1 VPFVVRT
8 FDDSLIAN
16 QQPLTLG
23 EVLENDPSVRT
34 SYAFG
39 NAAEQFVIRGFQLF
53 GDDIG
58 MNGLYGITPRQL
70 VSPELYA
77 GVQVLNG
84 ASAFLNGAAPGG
96 SGIGGSV
103 NLQLKRAGFDPLTRV
118 TANYVSSAHLG
129 GSVDISRRFG
139 GNESMGVRVN
149 AAYRSGDVA
158 VDDEFRETLVAG
170 GAFDWQGDNARFFLD
185 AAFQR
190 IEINRRG

>member
-1 VPFVVRT
+1 MIVRHAVSASILALAAASAVPAIAQETSEDIVVTAQRENATEVVNGGNLGALGDKDSIDVPFVVRT
-8 FDDSLIAN
+8 FDESLIVN

-70 VSPELYA
+70 VSPELYS

-96 SGIGGSV
+96 SGIGGNV
-103 NLQLKRAGFDPLTRV
+103 NLQLKRATRDPLTRV
-118 TANYVSSAHLG
+118 TANYISSGHFG
-129 GSVDISRRFG
+129 GSVD
-139 GNESMGVRVN
+139 
-149 AAYRSGDVA
+149 
-158 VDDEFRETLVAG
+158 L
-170 GAFDWQGDNARFFLD
+170 
-185 AAFQR
+185 
-190 IEINRRG
+190 